1 MSYGFQIYG
10 EDSLG
15 ASVLQFDNNSI
26 ALMLHDSFEVTGTS
40 AYSKTYVWSTDVNSA
55 FIVIETSL
63 DDTPAFM
70 FNVFPDY
77 GVTVTKTLAT
87 RTVTVTGTPVYTNV
101 GQPVSSW
108 STYVSNCK
116 MKFLVYVE

>member
-15 ASVLQFDNNSI
+15 ASVLQFDNNSV

-40 AYSKTYVWSTDVNSA
+40 AYSKSYVWSADVNSA
-55 FIVIETSL
+55 FLVIETSL
-63 DDTPAFM
+63 DDTADFM
-70 FNVFPDY
+70 FNVFPNH
-77 GVTVTKTLAT
+77 GATITKNIST
-87 RTVTVTGTPVYTNV
+87 RTVTITGTPVYTNV

>member
-10 EDSLG
+10 DDGS
-15 ASVLQFDNNSI
+15 LQFDHSSV

-40 AYSKTYVWSTDVNSA
+40 AYSKSYTWANDVNSA
-55 FIVIETSL
+55 FLVIETSL
-63 DDTPAFM
+63 DNTPDFM
-70 FNVFPDY
+70 FNVFPNY
-77 GVTVTKTLAT
+77 GATVTKNTTT
-87 RTVTVTGTPVYTNV
+87 RTVTITGTPSYTNV
-101 GQPVSSW
+101 GKSVGSW